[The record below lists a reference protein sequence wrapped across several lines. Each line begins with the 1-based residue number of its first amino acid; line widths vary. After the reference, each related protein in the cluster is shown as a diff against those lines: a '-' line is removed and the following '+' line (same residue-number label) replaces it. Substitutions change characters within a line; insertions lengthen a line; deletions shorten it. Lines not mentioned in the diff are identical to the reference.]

1 MVSALIGYYRIQVE
15 SVRSMSIQN
24 LNDRFPREKL
34 YMIKEVK
41 SITQIWELE
50 MKELIQL

>member
-1 MVSALIGYYRIQVE
+1 MIGYYRIQV
-15 SVRSMSIQN
+15 VRSMSIQN

-34 YMIKEVK
+34 YMIKDVK